1 MAKVSKGINTV
12 LFFQALDDSTTD
24 GNQLRLAFQT
34 DHSISRERETM
45 EEQTKDGMLKDTGNE
60 DVSVDITSYVVRNDA
75 THELL
80 KRAYTDD
87 EVLQC
92 WEVDI
97 TEQTEDGKYPATY
110 MQGKLT
116 NYNTS
121 AGTDGYT
128 ELSTTFA
135 VNLSPRDGEVTLSP
149 EQFTAVQ
156 YAFHDFGE
164 FAGGGQPPV
173 ETEDSF

>member
-1 MAKVSKGINTV
+1 MAINKTVSKGTKTV
-12 LFFQALDDSTTD
+12 LFFQAMDDKTTD

-34 DHSISRERETM
+34 EHELSRERESI
-45 EEQTKDGMLKDTGNE
+45 EENTKDGTLKDTGSENATL
-60 DVSVDITSYVVRNDA
+60 DITSYVVRNDK
-75 THELL
+75 THQLL
-80 KRAYTDD
+80 KNAYVEDKM
-87 EVLQC
+87 LQA

-97 TEQTEDGKYPATY
+97 TEPNESGKYPATY

-121 AGTDGYT
+121 SGTDGYT

-135 VNLSPRDGEVTLSP
+135 VNLSPREGEVTLTP

-156 YAFHDFGE
+156 YAFQDFG
-164 FAGGGQPPV
+164 ALATAAQP
-173 ETEDSF
+173 

>member
-1 MAKVSKGINTV
+1 MAKAIKGINTV
-12 LFFQALDDSTTD
+12 LFFQALGDQESD
-24 GNQLRLAFQT
+24 GNKLRLAFQT
-34 DHSISRERETM
+34 DHSISRERETI
-45 EEQTKDGMLKDTGNE
+45 EEQTKDGMVKDTGNE
-60 DVSVDITSYVVRNDA
+60 DVSIDITSFVVRGDK

-80 KRAYTDD
+80 KDSYVEDKT
-87 EVLQC
+87 LQC

-121 AGTDGYT
+121 AGTDGYA

-135 VNLSPRDGEVTLSP
+135 VNLSPRDGHVTLTP

-156 YAFHDFGE
+156 YAFHDFGA
-164 FAGGGQPPV
+164 FAKENNV
-173 ETEDSF
+173 AE